1 MEESTSVPSYRDAGV
16 DIAAGD
22 RLAARI
28 SELPAAADSIGGFAA
43 VVDLPSGLRD
53 PVLVTCCDGVG
64 TKLRLLNAS
73 GRLRTAGIDL
83 VAMCVNDL
91 ACCGATPACFLDY
104 YGCARLDE
112 RQAAE
117 VIESIADCCEGIG
130 CRLAGGETAE
140 LPGLLAGSDFD
151 LAGFAI
157 GFAERSQLLGRE
169 RVQDAD
175 AIIALAATGPHSNG
189 FSLIR
194 RIIDEGGI
202 DIESE
207 KLDGEPL
214 AEALLAPTAI
224 YVQAARRLQQDCGL
238 HALAHITGGGLAGNL
253 ARVIPEPLA
262 ARIERRHLSWPAVFG
277 WLAETGRIDEEEMR
291 RVFNCG
297 IGMVAAVAAE
307 RRQAALDALAETG
320 IMAWTIGTVA
330 ERRPHEQKVVID

>member
-1 MEESTSVPSYRDAGV
+1 MERESYSSAGV

-22 RLAARI
+22 RLVERI
-28 SELPAAADSIGGFAA
+28 GRLSSVDRIGGFAA
-43 VVDLPSGLRD
+43 IVDFPRHLRD

-64 TKLRLLNAS
+64 TKLRLLGAT

-91 ACCGATPACFLDY
+91 VCCGAEPACFLDY
-104 YGCARLDE
+104 YGCGRLNEDE
-112 RQAAE
+112 AAE
-117 VIESIADCCEGIG
+117 VIESIAECCAGIG

-140 LPGLLAGSDFD
+140 LPGLLAEGQFD

-157 GFAERSQLLGRE
+157 GFAEREQLLGSE
-169 RVQDAD
+169 RVQEDDALV
-175 AIIALAATGPHSNG
+175 ALAATGPHSNG

-194 RIIDEGGI
+194 RIIEAGGI

-207 KLDGEPL
+207 LFEGRPA

-224 YVQAARRLQQDCGL
+224 YVQAARRLRETGGL

-253 ARVIPEPLA
+253 LRVIPEQLTARIQRQHLSMPPLFAWLA
-262 ARIERRHLSWPAVFG
+262 AA
-277 WLAETGRIDEEEMR
+277 GRIDEEEMR

-297 IGMVAAVAAE
+297 IGMVAVIA
-307 RRQAALDALAETG
+307 QAHLDVVLDALAELE
-320 IMAWTIGTVA
+320 IKSWPIGA
-330 ERRPHEQKVVID
+330 IAGRRPEEEGIVLC